1 MDKEFSAFYENV
13 AKPKERD
20 THTSNFDE
28 DIKEKLYELAN
39 KGYDVVRPT
48 LITKNVINSAIEDY
62 KNEYQVFTEINMSNC
77 KEISLSFK
85 NILKID
91 NLSNLVE
98 LETLRLDNNMIKKIE
113 NLNNLT
119 KLKWLDLSFNNIK
132 VVAGLNSLVNLTDL
146 SLFNNEI
153 VEVGNLDSNN
163 KLNILSIGNNKI
175 TDSKKLVDYLK
186 KLNNL
191 QGLTVS
197 GNPFAKE
204 QESGGVSNTNQ
215 TPSFPS
221 SYEIILANL
230 DTLKYLDYRPI
241 DPDEVSI
248 INNINYSIYF
258 IQIIGY

>member
-1 MDKEFSAFYENV
+1 MDKTNNANDGFDNFLVNAT
-13 AKPKERD
+13 KPKEK
-20 THTSNFDE
+20 TIYTNKLDE
-28 DIKEKLYELAN
+28 DIKEKLYKLAN
-39 KGYDVVRPT
+39 KGYDIIKPT
-48 LITKNVINSAIEDY
+48 LITKEVIKNAIENY
-62 KNEYQVFTEINMSNC
+62 KNEYQIYTDINMENC

-91 NLSNLVE
+91 NLNNLIE

-113 NLNNLT
+113 NLTNLN

-132 VVAGLNSLVNLTDL
+132 SISGLNTLVNLTDL

-153 VEVGNLDSNN
+153 TEISNFDSNN

-175 TDSKKLVDYLK
+175 SDSKKMVDYLK

-197 GNPFAKE
+197 GNPFVKE
-204 QESGGVSNTNQ
+204 FDNPGLSNANQ

-230 DTLKYLDYRPI
+230 EHLKYLDYRPI
-241 DPDEVSI
+241 DPEEVS
-248 INNINYSIYF
+248 
-258 IQIIGY
+258 